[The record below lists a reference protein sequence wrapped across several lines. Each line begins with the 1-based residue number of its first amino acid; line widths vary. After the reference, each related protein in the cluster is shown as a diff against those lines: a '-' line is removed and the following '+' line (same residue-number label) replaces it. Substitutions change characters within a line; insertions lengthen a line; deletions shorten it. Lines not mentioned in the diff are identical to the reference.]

1 MLEAWIIDQ
10 IRKHEQ
16 AEPGAEE
23 RARIEIDA
31 PVPATSKTPPVTP
44 SEDSSERGVTV
55 IDI

>member
-10 IRKHEQ
+10 IRKREQ

-31 PVPATSKTPPVTP
+31 PVPIPSTTPPVTP
-44 SEDSSERGVTV
+44 REESDRGVTV